1 MDAHGHGTILI
12 ADDEPLVLDSVSLL
26 LAQYGY
32 RIVACSSATE
42 AIEKFKENN
51 VDVVLTDIKMPV
63 VSGIDLLDN
72 IISLSPDTPVI
83 LMTAFADIATTIDA
97 IKKRAFDFIIKPYQV
112 DQLLYSIEKA
122 MKYNRLLHLEK
133 DYKNLLEEF
142 NRELET
148 MVSERT
154 MSLMALTVADRV
166 RNPAT
171 TIGQMCRR
179 MLEKETLSSS
189 VHSCI
194 DNIFEETEKLEK
206 IVSEFQNIFKSR
218 QSHFTYEDLNVIVKA
233 GISVAQREA
242 EGKGVVLVSS
252 LCEQPLKINAQRN
265 LLGIAISQ
273 LIRNAI
279 EATAEGG
286 SVEVTTKGD
295 IDHVTLTVTD
305 TGHGI
310 PSEYLDKIFSPFFS
324 TRERRFGMGLALVR
338 QIISEHLG
346 EITVQSSAEKGT
358 TFKVVFPVRWLEKSL
373 AASNS
378 R

>member
-1 MDAHGHGTILI
+1 MDVHGHGTILI
-12 ADDEPLVLDSVSLL
+12 ADDEPLVLNSVSLL
-26 LAQYGY
+26 LEQYGY
-32 RIVACSSATE
+32 SIIACSSATE
-42 AIEKFKENN
+42 AMEKFKNSN

-63 VSGIDLLDN
+63 VSGIELLEN
-72 IISLSPDTPVI
+72 IVSMSPDTPVI
-83 LMTAFADIATTIDA
+83 LMTAFAEITTTIDA

-122 MKYNRLLHLEK
+122 IKYNRLLHLEK

-179 MLEKETLSSS
+179 ILEKETLSSS
-189 VHSCI
+189 VRSGI
-194 DNIFEETEKLEK
+194 ENIFEETEKLEK
-206 IVSEFQNIFKSR
+206 IVSEFQNVFKSR
-218 QSHFTYEDLNVIVKA
+218 QSHFTYEDINVIVK
-233 GISVAQREA
+233 GCISVTQKEA
-242 EGKGVVLVSS
+242 DGKHVLLVSS

-286 SVEVTTKGD
+286 RVEVTTKGD
-295 IDHVTLTVTD
+295 IEQVTLTVTD

-310 PSEYLDKIFSPFFS
+310 PAEHIDKIFNPFFS
-324 TRERRFGMGLALVR
+324 TRERRFGMGLALVK

-358 TFKVVFPVRWLEKSL
+358 TFRIVFPVRWLEKSL
-373 AASNS
+373 AI
-378 R
+378 RGT

>member
-1 MDAHGHGTILI
+1 MDVRGHGTVLI
-12 ADDEPLVLDSVSLL
+12 ADDEPLVLHSVSLL
-26 LAQYGY
+26 LEQYGY
-32 RIVACSSATE
+32 RIVACSSAAE
-42 AIEKFKENN
+42 AIEKFKDNN

-63 VSGIDLLDN
+63 MSGIELLEN

-83 LMTAFADIATTIDA
+83 LMTAFADITTTIDA

-133 DYKNLLEEF
+133 DYRKLLEEC
-142 NRELET
+142 NLELET
-148 MVSERT
+148 VVSERT

-179 MLEKETLSSS
+179 LLEKETLSSS
-189 VHSCI
+189 VRSGI
-194 DNIFEETEKLEK
+194 DNIVEETKKLEK
-206 IVSEFQNIFKSR
+206 IVSEFQNVFKSR
-218 QSHFTYEDLNVIVKA
+218 QSHFTYEDINEIVK
-233 GISVAQREA
+233 GSISVVQKEA
-242 EGKGVVLVSS
+242 DAKGVVLVSS
-252 LCEQPLKINAQRN
+252 LCEHPLKINAQRN

-273 LIRNAI
+273 LTRNAI

-286 SVEVTTKGD
+286 SVEVTTKGNMEQ
-295 IDHVTLTVTD
+295 VTLTVTD

-310 PSEYLDKIFSPFFS
+310 PAEYIDKIFNPFSS

-346 EITVQSSAEKGT
+346 EITVQSTSEKGT
-358 TFKVVFPVRWLEKSL
+358 TFRVVLPVNWLEKSL
-373 AASNS
+373 AA
-378 R
+378 RGA

>member
-12 ADDEPLVLDSVSLL
+12 ADDEPLVLNSMSLL

-42 AIEKFKENN
+42 AIEKFRDNN
-51 VDVVLTDIKMPV
+51 VDVVLSDIKMPG
-63 VSGIDLLDN
+63 VSGIELLEN

-83 LMTAFADIATTIDA
+83 LMTAFADITTTIDA
-97 IKKRAFDFIIKPYQV
+97 VKKRAFDFLIKPYQV
-112 DQLLYSIEKA
+112 DQLLSSIDKA
-122 MKYNRLLHLEK
+122 MNYNRLLHLEK

-189 VHSCI
+189 VRSGI
-194 DNIFEETEKLEK
+194 DNILEETEKLEK
-206 IVSEFQNIFKSR
+206 IVSEFQNVFKSR
-218 QSHFTYEDLNVIVKA
+218 QSHFTYDDLNVIVKA
-233 GISVAQREA
+233 CISVTQKEA
-242 EGKGVVLVSS
+242 DAKGVVVVSS

-286 SVEVTTKGD
+286 GVEVTTKGD
-295 IDHVTLTVTD
+295 MDQVTLTVTD

-310 PSEYLDKIFSPFFS
+310 PDEYIDKIFNPFFS
-324 TRERRFGMGLALVR
+324 TRERRFGMGLALVK

-346 EITVQSSAEKGT
+346 EITVQSSAEKGA
-358 TFKVVFPVRWLEKSL
+358 TFKVVFPVRWREKSL
-373 AASNS
+373 AANNS